1 LRKQKLQAA
10 SFRLQAGSLKV
21 ARCKALAFVDVYMQ
35 LKFLRSL
42 GHQQIKYFNRN
53 ERKESAKKAQ
63 RNAKRDF
70 HMGIKI
76 L

>member
-1 LRKQKLQAA
+1 
-10 SFRLQAGSLKV
+10 
-21 ARCKALAFVDVYMQ
+21 MQ

-63 RNAKRDF
+63 RKRKESAKKAQRNAKRDF

>member
-1 LRKQKLQAA
+1 MKQKLQAA

-53 ERKESAKKAQ
+53 ERKESAEERKE
-63 RNAKRDF
+63 RF
-70 HMGIKI
+70 SHGY
-76 L
+76 